1 MIVFVFT
8 RLLSAPPSI
17 AYAASVHGVPT
28 NPINVA
34 FPSTS
39 CRSDDNIFL
48 KNGNDWSGSSI
59 VLQMAVET
67 MNIVSQSATYSF
79 WGFVQ
84 PSGPADQNR
93 NLEHN
98 L

>member
-1 MIVFVFT
+1 
-8 RLLSAPPSI
+8 
-17 AYAASVHGVPT
+17 
-28 NPINVA
+28 
-34 FPSTS
+34 
-39 CRSDDNIFL
+39 
-48 KNGNDWSGSSI
+48 
-59 VLQMAVET
+59 MAVET